1 MPGSLPAP
9 DAIQARSLGLLLA
22 RRTAARRHG
31 VSALLEV
38 ENLKKH
44 FPIHKGV
51 FSRVS
56 GHVYAVDGVSF
67 HIDRG
72 ETLGLVGESGCG
84 KSTVGRTLLKLLEPT
99 AGKIKVGGEDITG
112 LDTDQMMPYRRQMQM
127 IYQDPYA
134 SLNPRMSA
142 GDIVGEPLVIHATG
156 GPSERRE
163 RVASLFERVGLR
175 PELTRSYPHEF
186 SGGQRQRIG
195 IARALALSPEL
206 IVGDEPVS
214 ALDVSI
220 QAQIINLLM
229 DLQDEYHLSYL
240 FVAHDLAVVEHI
252 SDRVAVMYLGR
263 IVEMTDKTTLF
274 DTPLHPYTE
283 ALLSAV
289 PIPKASARR
298 RKRVILTGDVPSP
311 IHPPPGC
318 HFHTRCPYVMA
329 RCRHEA
335 PALREVKPGH
345 WASCHLHDAGVR
357 FPLAMPAGD

>member
-1 MPGSLPAP
+1 MSP
-9 DAIQARSLGLLLA
+9 
-22 RRTAARRHG
+22 
-31 VSALLEV
+31 LLELRS
-38 ENLKKH
+38 LKKH
-44 FPIHKGV
+44 FPIRKGV

-56 GHVYAVDGVSF
+56 GHVFAVDGVSL

-84 KSTVGRTLLKLLEPT
+84 KSTVARTLLKLLEPT
-99 AGKIKVGGEDITG
+99 DGKILVNGKDIT
-112 LDTDQMMPYRRQMQM
+112 DFDAAQMLPYRRLMQM

-142 GDIVGEPLVIHATG
+142 GEIVGEPLIIHRVAA
-156 GPSERRE
+156 PKERRE
-163 RVASLFERVGLR
+163 RVAHLFDRVGLR
-175 PELTRSYPHEF
+175 PELVNAFPHEF

-195 IARALALSPEL
+195 IARALALNPEL

-229 DLQDEYHLSYL
+229 DLQDEFKLSYL

-263 IVEMTDKTTLF
+263 IVETTDKTSLF
-274 DTPLHPYTE
+274 EMPLHPYTE

-289 PIPKASARR
+289 PIPRASARA

-311 IHPPPGC
+311 INPPPGC
-318 HFHTRCPYVMA
+318 HFHARCPYVMA
-329 RCRHEA
+329 RCRHEV
-335 PALREVKPGH
+335 PALREVKPRH
-345 WASCHLHDAGVR
+345 WAACHLHDNGVT
-357 FPLAMPAGD
+357 FPLAKPAGA

>member
-1 MPGSLPAP
+1 MSP
-9 DAIQARSLGLLLA
+9 
-22 RRTAARRHG
+22 
-31 VSALLEV
+31 LLEV
-38 ENLKKH
+38 SSLKKH
-44 FPIHKGV
+44 FPIRKGV

-56 GHVYAVDGVSF
+56 GHVFAVDGVSL

-84 KSTVGRTLLKLLEPT
+84 KSTVARTLLKLLEPT
-99 AGKIKVGGEDITG
+99 DGKILVNGKDIT
-112 LDTDQMMPYRRQMQM
+112 DFDAAQMLPYRRQMQM

-142 GDIVGEPLVIHATG
+142 GEIVGEPLIIHRVAA
-156 GPSERRE
+156 PKERRE
-163 RVASLFERVGLR
+163 RVAHLFDRVGLR
-175 PELTRSYPHEF
+175 PELVNAFPHEF

-195 IARALALSPEL
+195 IARALALNPEL
-206 IVGDEPVS
+206 IVGDEAVS

-229 DLQDEYHLSYL
+229 DLQDEFKLSYL

-263 IVEMTDKTTLF
+263 IVETTDKTSLF
-274 DTPLHPYTE
+274 EMPLHPYTE

-289 PIPKASARR
+289 PIPKATART

-311 IHPPPGC
+311 INPPPGC
-318 HFHTRCPYVMA
+318 HFHARCPYAMA
-329 RCRHEA
+329 RCRHEV
-335 PALREVKPGH
+335 PALRQVRPGH
-345 WASCHLHDAGVR
+345 WTACHLHDTGVT
-357 FPLAMPAGD
+357 FPLAKPAGE

>member
-1 MPGSLPAP
+1 
-9 DAIQARSLGLLLA
+9 
-22 RRTAARRHG
+22 
-31 VSALLEV
+31 VSALLEIQ
-38 ENLKKH
+38 NLKKH

-67 HIDRG
+67 HISRG

-99 AGKIKVGGEDITG
+99 AGNIKVRGKDITE
-112 LDTDQMMPYRRQMQM
+112 LDTERMMPYRRQMQM

-142 GDIVGEPLVIHATG
+142 GDIVGEPLVIHGIG
-156 GPSERRE
+156 GAKERRE

-175 PELTRSYPHEF
+175 PELTQSYPHEV

-263 IVEMTDKTTLF
+263 IVELTDKTTLF

-311 IHPPPGC
+311 INPPPGC
-318 HFHTRCPYVMA
+318 HFHTRCPYAMA

-335 PALREVKPGH
+335 PVLREVKPGH
-345 WASCHLHDAGVR
+345 WASCHLHDGGVR
-357 FPLAMPAGD
+357 FPLDTPGGE